1 MKYLPIIKQI
11 DDLVG
16 NSAIGHVLLFKTMEY
31 LLPRTWHLK
40 RELSKWE
47 RRHDSHK
54 HILDAGSGL
63 GQYSYLLTKM
73 NEKWSILGADV
84 NDRQVSHCNSV
95 FRKMKLN
102 NVLFRSQDLLYDL
115 KPSEYDLV
123 LATDLAEYVE
133 DDKELFAQFFQSL
146 KSTGMLLMYSHLR
159 DETNPDRKR
168 VRMKLVEEQF
178 RNGYSAKGI
187 KEKLKG
193 AGFEKVKVRL
203 VFGLAGRISWYTSVF
218 YPLKMLNASFAFVA
232 LLPFYYLLTLPV
244 TLTLNYLDSRTAH
257 LSGTAMMIT
266 AVKP

>member
-16 NSAIGHVLLFKTMEY
+16 NSAVGHVLLFKTMEY

-47 RRHDSHK
+47 KGHDTHM

-84 NDRQVSHCNSV
+84 NDRQVAHCNSV
-95 FRKMKLN
+95 FRKLKLN
-102 NVLFRSQDLLYDL
+102 NVLFKSLDLLYEL
-115 KPSEYDLV
+115 NPNEYDLV

-133 DDKELFAQFFQSL
+133 DDKELFSQLNQSL
-146 KSTGMLLMYSHLR
+146 KPTGMLVMYSHLR

-178 RNGYSAKGI
+178 RNGYSTKGI
-187 KEKLKG
+187 KEKLKN
-193 AGFEKVKVRL
+193 AGFDKVKVRL

-218 YPLKMLNASFAFVA
+218 YPLKMLNASSVLLAI
-232 LLPFYYLLTLPV
+232 LPFYYLLTLPLI
-244 TLTLNYLDSRTAH
+244 LTLNYIDSRTAH
-257 LSGTAMMIT
+257 LSGAAMVIT